1 MTFQLYFRK
10 KRDTKYEIRDTF
22 FSSCFMRYEIR
33 DTFFSSPFTRYE
45 IRDARY
51 ASRSAAGF
59 TLIEMIGVLAVMA
72 TLMAI
77 IAPTVLDQI
86 DRAEQDAEARS
97 LQSIGTGVELYL
109 RQNFAWPANL
119 AALSPDYVAIGNT
132 QLTTNSRGYARY
144 FFVHPTTS
152 GYDNAV
158 GLTSAT
164 LSDARYLLIS
174 NVSSDA
180 APTITDATQ
189 FNTWW
194 NTDTTTTPDLKI
206 YRGHVASLFHLVS
219 ISAVGQEG
227 SYRIH
232 GTATNGG
239 NGGTLAM
246 RATYHLA
253 GTVVEFDED
262 FNFSPGNF
270 AFGFSLTSDVGYQF
284 DPACTAGT
292 QWHVLGTSCS

>member
-1 MTFQLYFRK
+1 MKCAPELRNKQDTLHIRRFTHHASRNAFRL
-10 KRDTKYEIRDTF
+10 
-22 FSSCFMRYEIR
+22 FSSTLHASR
-33 DTFFSSPFTRYE
+33 FTRYA
-45 IRDARY
+45 ARC
-51 ASRSAAGF
+51 AAGF
-59 TLIEMIGVLAVMA
+59 TLIEVIGVLAVMA

-158 GLTSAT
+158 GLTSTT

-180 APTITDATQ
+180 APTITDATE

-194 NTDTTTTPDLKI
+194 NTDTTTTPDLQI